1 MIFHKLRVINKN
13 QLGFTLVE
21 LMLAMAISGV
31 IIGGISTTIYQ
42 VVIGNL
48 RTGNHMTA
56 VRQVQEA
63 GYWVSHDAHMTQ
75 NVELADVSVDD
86 PDGTR
91 FPFTLTWV
99 DWGSN
104 KAHQVVY
111 TLVDMPSGGLK
122 NLQRSHSINGDTNT
136 DIIAQF
142 IDPDPGKTNCYLYK
156 CLICDEV
163 FASLAELEAHFAIVH
178 PLEELEGNYESD
190 KLTFTVTATVGTG
203 SQEQSETRVYE
214 AKPRPGSW

>member
-91 FPFTLTWV
+91 FPFTLTWTEWDTNNV
-99 DWGSN
+99 
-104 KAHQVVY
+104 HQVVY
-111 TLVDMPSGGLK
+111 SIVGDE
-122 NLQRSHSINGDTNT
+122 LQRIHSIDGTTDTS
-136 DIIAQF
+136 IIVAEF
-142 IDPDPGKTNCYLYK
+142 IDSSEKDGEPQTKCEFVGGKLNLM
-156 CLICDEV
+156 
-163 FASLAELEAHFAIVH
+163 
-178 PLEELEGNYESD
+178 
-190 KLTFTVTATVGTG
+190 VTATLGAG
-203 SQEQSETRVYE
+203 SQEQSETRTYE
-214 AKPRPGSW
+214 IVPRPGS

>member
-1 MIFHKLRVINKN
+1 M
-13 QLGFTLVE
+13 E
-21 LMLAMAISGV
+21 LMLAIAITS
-31 IIGGISTTIYQ
+31 IIAGSITMTVFQVFISSA
-42 VVIGNL
+42 
-48 RTGNHMTA
+48 RTSNHMTVVGQA
-56 VRQVQEA
+56 ENA
-63 GYWVSHDAHMTQ
+63 GYWVSRDVQMAQ
-75 NVELADVSVDD
+75 IVAPADEAVDD

-91 FPFTLTWV
+91 FPLTLTWT
-99 DWGSN
+99 DWDSN
-104 KAHQVVY
+104 DVHQVVY